1 MAAFR
6 LSYAAFSSAPDYP
19 SPMQAL
25 LEFLPLVAF
34 LVAYYLHGMYAA
46 TAALMVAM
54 ALLLVVDL
62 VTLRRIPSMHAL
74 SAALVFAFGS
84 ATLILHDQRFIQWK
98 PTVFFWLVSAAFLVS
113 FWVGERPLVE
123 RLLGKALGSE
133 MRVPEALWRRLNWLW
148 IVFYAVLGV
157 LNLIV
162 AFNASQKA
170 WVNFKVFGLTLLT
183 AAFIAGQLAWLSRR
197 LTTRASSAAT

>member
-1 MAAFR
+1 
-6 LSYAAFSSAPDYP
+6 
-19 SPMQAL
+19 
-25 LEFLPLVAF
+25 
-34 LVAYYLHGMYAA
+34 
-46 TAALMVAM
+46 MVAM

-98 PTVFFWLVSAAFLVS
+98 PTVFFWLVSTAFLVS

-133 MRVPEALWRRLNWLW
+133 TRVPEALWRRLNWLW